1 MRIIIVDD
9 EQELVITLAER
20 MGFRGIDADWAIN
33 GDDAIKLVTD
43 NRYDLAVLDVK
54 LPGMSGIEL
63 KKKLQEIAPEMK
75 FIFVTGHGSQA
86 DFQTGAQEAGAEYY
100 LIKPVNIDVLIEK
113 MKEVL
118 KSKKETHHG

>member
-1 MRIIIVDD
+1 MRIILVDD
-9 EQELVITLAER
+9 EQELVITLSER
-20 MGFRGIDADWAIN
+20 LGFRGIDANWAIN
-33 GDDAIKLVTD
+33 GADAIQLVAKNT
-43 NRYDLAVLDVK
+43 YDLAVLDVK
-54 LPGMSGIEL
+54 LPGMSGLEL
-63 KKKLQEIAPEMK
+63 KKRLQAIAPDMK

-118 KSKKETHHG
+118 KSKKEP